1 MDSKSTRLSTGLAL
15 ITVLGISYLFCWF
28 LFIILL
34 GPQFLGL
41 ICWAF
46 ALDGPIFHFA
56 FGQAPVFTFK
66 NAGVFVWIESHSCPL
81 SEPFHFWKFIIG
93 CSAAG
98 LISQCQTGM
107 GKVKQWMS

>member
-1 MDSKSTRLSTGLAL
+1 MTYLKSTTSMVFL
-15 ITVLGISYLFCWF
+15 F

-93 CSAAG
+93 SSAAG
-98 LISQCQTGM
+98 LIIQCQTGM